1 MIAEYMAAGLRGPV
15 YCARTHARAVLRQ
28 LGRRAPLLDEELRVM
43 RALTA
48 AYLRGFDR
56 GRGHETPEVRV

>member
-1 MIAEYMAAGLRGPV
+1 MSAAGMRGPV

-28 LGRRAPLLDEELRVM
+28 LGRHAPLVDEELRVM

-56 GRGHETPEVRV
+56 GRGREDAEVRR